1 MTPGYSRLLIHDH
14 VLPPQN
20 ASWLGTAS
28 DLLMM
33 CGFSGR
39 ERTEVGFRALL
50 ESVGMVVTGIWTRV
64 PGEESVLEAMVP
76 ASLE

>member
-1 MTPGYSRLLIHDH
+1 MTPGYSKLLIQDH
-14 VLPPQN
+14 VIPAQD

-39 ERTEVGFRALL
+39 ERRESDFRALL
-50 ESVGMVVTGIWTRV
+50 ESVGMVVMGIWTRV
-64 PGEESVLEAMVP
+64 PGEESVVEAIVP
-76 ASLE
+76 E